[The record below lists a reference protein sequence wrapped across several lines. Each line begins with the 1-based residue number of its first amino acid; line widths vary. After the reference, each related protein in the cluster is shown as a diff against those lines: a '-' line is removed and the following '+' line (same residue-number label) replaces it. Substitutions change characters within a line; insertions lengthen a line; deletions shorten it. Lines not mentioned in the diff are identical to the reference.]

1 MAKEVIILSGRRA
14 SVANLFVLLVVLSLS
29 SRVQAAWAGD
39 SVALFSEKCA
49 GCHSIG
55 GGNLVGPDL
64 APSSKWSVADL
75 TKAVKD
81 MEKNVGPLTDEEVD
95 SLVEY
100 LRKPQ
105 SAKVV
110 SDSAVKPVGQPQ
122 NGNLP
127 KFDGPSVIAESGS
140 MASGVRL
147 FVGDQSFKN
156 GGLSC
161 VACHSVDAAGG
172 NMGPDLTGIAEK
184 MPLAALASACE
195 HTPYK
200 VMKEAYKDH
209 AITHQEALDLAAYL
223 ASLKSSHSRLKDP
236 PVAMLGALFALFVFA
251 VIAFGYRN
259 RNTGVRAKLQR
270 RS

>member
-1 MAKEVIILSGRRA
+1 MAKEVIKLSGRR
-14 SVANLFVLLVVLSLS
+14 LFIATFVVLIAVLFLS
-29 SRVQAAWAGD
+29 FFGQVVWAGD
-39 SVALFSEKCA
+39 SAALFGEKCA

-75 TKAVKD
+75 TKAIKD
-81 MEKNVGPLTDEEVD
+81 MEKNVGPLTSEEVD
-95 SLVEY
+95 SLVEF

-105 SAKVV
+105 AAKVV
-110 SDSAVKPVGQPQ
+110 SDSAVKPVETPL
-122 NGNLP
+122 NGDLS
-127 KFDGPSVIAESGS
+127 KLDGPSVAVESGS
-140 MASGVRL
+140 IASGARL

-172 NMGPDLTGIAEK
+172 NMGPDLTVISEK
-184 MPLAALASACE
+184 MPLAALASSCE

-200 VMKEAYKDH
+200 VMKEAYKNH

-223 ASLKSSHSRLKDP
+223 ASLKSPHSKLKDP
-236 PVAMLGALFALFVFA
+236 PVAMLGAFFALFVFA

-270 RS
+270 RN

>member
-1 MAKEVIILSGRRA
+1 VAKEVIILSGWRL
-14 SVANLFVLLVVLSLS
+14 SVAALMVLFAVLSLLS
-29 SRVQAAWAGD
+29 LGQAAWAGD
-39 SVALFSEKCA
+39 SAALFSEKCA

-64 APSSKWSVADL
+64 APSSKWSATDL

-81 MEKNVGPLTDEEVD
+81 MEKNVGPLTSEEVD

-100 LRKPQ
+100 LRTPA
-105 SAKVV
+105 AKKV
-110 SDSAVKPVGQPQ
+110 SDPLIKPVQPQ
-122 NGNLP
+122 KEDVPALA
-127 KFDGPSVIAESGS
+127 DLSVAVESGS
-140 MASGVRL
+140 IARGASL
-147 FVGDQSFKN
+147 FIGDQSFKN

-172 NMGPDLTGIAEK
+172 NMGPDLTAISEK
-184 MPLAALASACE
+184 MPPAALASACE

-200 VMKEAYKDH
+200 VMKEAYRDH

-223 ASLKSSHSRLKDP
+223 GSLKSPHDKLKDP
-236 PVAMLGALFALFVFA
+236 PVAMFGAFFALFVFA

-270 RS
+270 RN

>member
-1 MAKEVIILSGRRA
+1 MAKVVIELSGRRLSIA
-14 SVANLFVLLVVLSLS
+14 TLVALVAVTFLS
-29 SRVQAAWAGD
+29 SGSQAAWAGD
-39 SVALFSEKCA
+39 SATLFSEKCA

-75 TKAVKD
+75 TKSIKD
-81 MEKNVGPLTDEEVD
+81 MEKNVGPLTNEEVD

-105 SAKVV
+105 AAKVV
-110 SDSAVKPVGQPQ
+110 SDSAVKPVETPL
-122 NGNLP
+122 NGDLP
-127 KFDGPSVIAESGS
+127 KFDGPSVAVESGS
-140 MASGVRL
+140 IASGASL
-147 FVGDQSFKN
+147 FIGDQSFKN

-161 VACHSVDAAGG
+161 IACHRVDNAGG
-172 NMGPDLTGIAEK
+172 NMGPDLTAISEK

-200 VMKEAYKDH
+200 VMKEAYKNH
-209 AITHQEALDLAAYL
+209 AITHQEALDLASYL
-223 ASLKSSHSRLKDP
+223 QSLKNPHNKLKDP
-236 PVAMLGALFALFVFA
+236 PVSIFGALFAVFVFA

-270 RS
+270 RN

>member
-1 MAKEVIILSGRRA
+1 MAKEVIELSGRRLSIATLVALIAATFLSA
-14 SVANLFVLLVVLSLS
+14 SS
-29 SRVQAAWAGD
+29 QAAWAGD
-39 SVALFSEKCA
+39 SAALFSEKCA

-64 APSSKWSVADL
+64 AASSKWSTTDL
-75 TKAVKD
+75 SKAIKD
-81 MEKNVGPLTDEEVD
+81 MEKNVGPLTSEEVD

-105 SAKVV
+105 AAKVV
-110 SDSAVKPVGQPQ
+110 SDSAVKPVEQPQ
-122 NGNLP
+122 NGDLP
-127 KFDGPSVIAESGS
+127 KLDGPSAAVESGS
-140 MASGVRL
+140 IASGARL

-161 VACHSVDAAGG
+161 VACHRVDAAGG
-172 NMGPDLTGIAEK
+172 NMGPDLTAISEK

-200 VMKEAYKDH
+200 VMKEAYKNH
-209 AITHQEALDLAAYL
+209 AITHQEALDLASYL
-223 ASLKSSHSRLKDP
+223 QSLKNPHNKLKDP
-236 PVAMLGALFALFVFA
+236 PVSIFGALFAVFVFA
-251 VIAFGYRN
+251 VIAYGYRN

-270 RS
+270 RN

>member
-1 MAKEVIILSGRRA
+1 MAKAVIIGSGWRPT
-14 SVANLFVLLVVLSLS
+14 VATLRVLLALLAWLFFGPV
-29 SRVQAAWAGD
+29 AWAGD
-39 SVALFSEKCA
+39 AAALFSEKCA

-64 APSSKWSVADL
+64 APSSKWSSADL
-75 TKAVKD
+75 TKSIKD
-81 MEKNVGPLTDEEVD
+81 MEKNVGPLSSDEVD

-105 SAKVV
+105 AAKAASDLTAQPAPSAKADLAP
-110 SDSAVKPVGQPQ
+110 S
-122 NGNLP
+122 L
-127 KFDGPSVIAESGS
+127 DGVESVESGVIS
-140 MASGVRL
+140 SGERL
-147 FVGDQSFKN
+147 FLGEQAFKN

-161 VACHSVDAAGG
+161 VACHRVDAAGG
-172 NMGPDLTGIAEK
+172 NMGPDLTAIATR
-184 MPLAALASACE
+184 MPMAALVSACE

-209 AITHQEALDLAAYL
+209 AISHQEALDLAAYL
-223 ASLKSSHSRLKDP
+223 GSLKSQHNKLKDP
-236 PVAMLGALFALFVFA
+236 PVAIFAAGFALLIFV

-270 RS
+270 RN